1 MLAWL
6 DSDETAEEGHVFCV
20 KCDNQL
26 CGTNSFCTRCGT
38 RVSSPKRQPLVKQKQ
53 QSWVSRLWIWLRQA
67 LMLTFQQHR
76 LEQREYREQEL

>member
-6 DSDETAEEGHVFCV
+6 DSDETAEEGHVFCA

-38 RVSSPKRQPLVKQKQ
+38 RVSSQRRKTVTRP
-53 QSWVSRLWIWLRQA
+53 QSWRSRLWTWLQQA
-67 LMLTFQQHR
+67 VMLTFQQHR

>member
-6 DSDETAEEGHVFCV
+6 DSDETTEEGHVFCA

-38 RVSSPKRQPLVKQKQ
+38 RVSSQKRQPLAKQ
-53 QSWVSRLWIWLRQA
+53 QSWVSRLWNWLQQA
-67 LMLTFQQHR
+67 IMLTLQQHR
-76 LEQREYREQEL
+76 FEQREYREQKL